1 MTIRVVLVDDQ
12 ALVRAGFRM
21 VLDAEADIE
30 VVGEA
35 ADGLQA
41 IQAARRLRPDV
52 VLMDI
57 RMPNLD
63 GIQATRRL
71 AGPGVADPVCVL
83 ILTTYDVD
91 EYVFAALRA
100 GACGF
105 LLKHTSPEGLVE
117 AIRTVASGEGLIAP
131 SVTRRLIAEFA
142 RAPASPEPPRELQR
156 LTDREREV
164 LELVA
169 RGINQHDASGATV
182 GVCGVMGG
190 TATCVKDDEM
200 MTRRTRPPSPGGPP
214 PTTTTRSPRKP
225 KPAPGPSW
233 VASTMPGWAAGIGP
247 LWRHVPVA
255 ATTAQDG

>member
-1 MTIRVVLVDDQ
+1 MSIRVVLVDDQ
-12 ALVRAGFRM
+12 ALVRTGFRM
-21 VLDAEADIE
+21 VLDAEPDIE

-41 IQAARRLRPDV
+41 VQAARRLRPDV

-63 GIQATRRL
+63 GIHATRQL
-71 AGPGVADPVCVL
+71 AGPEVTDPVCVL

-105 LLKHTSPEGLVE
+105 LLKHTSPEELVQ

-131 SVTRRLIAEFA
+131 AVTRRLIAEFA
-142 RAPASPEPPRELQR
+142 RAPASPAPPSELQR

-169 RGINQHDASGATV
+169 RGKSNAEIARELVVGATTVKTHV
-182 GVCGVMGG
+182 GRVLTKLGLRDRIEAVIYAYEAGMIRPG
-190 TATCVKDDEM
+190 T
-200 MTRRTRPPSPGGPP
+200 G
-214 PTTTTRSPRKP
+214 
-225 KPAPGPSW
+225 
-233 VASTMPGWAAGIGP
+233 
-247 LWRHVPVA
+247 
-255 ATTAQDG
+255 